1 MSEIISTWSP
11 LDIVLPNIGN
21 DVDHAMYYVTD
32 AGSIDGLN
40 ISFSVGDWLVYIKKD
55 GVGNWYKTN
64 GIVTFNTSSSANN
77 PNPGIYTRIRL
88 DNNGNV
94 IAADYLEAD
103 DLPAHAHVLSD
114 IEDKDNLIELIQETV
129 GKMLV
134 GSEENNSVDLVYDK
148 NTQTISAEVNL
159 DGVSIVKNK
168 YGQIE
173 IGEDYQ
179 ADGTGSSSS
188 SVNNTGTISI
198 TNVEDL
204 TNRLTV
210 LENLIEK
217 NQIIIN
223 DDSGLEER
231 DTEGGKIVKVK
242 VDGSSIIINAF
253 GQLEVNPDYSLDENG
268 NLSSNCA
275 NHKHS
280 YDQILGLEDYIV
292 EVLSKNNTISPKD
305 LPIDGTT
312 IIINKD
318 GQLAAVSTAIA
329 QHDHVM
335 DDIKDLNKAKADT
348 WASDQPIKGD
358 KTVNYTDGIID
369 LTSFTIGVSIEKLS
383 EAIKSVN
390 ETAEYAKSM
399 IGHVVPAEPNNI
411 DYSDITY
418 EYIDE
423 KDVINVNSLEKVKA
437 GDSAKVYLHDV
448 YPYNSGDIYAY
459 IDDKQ
464 VCKLHLTPSTTV
476 DTVSNTDKLT
486 TGILKVDSIYDSY
499 KSITSFQ
506 GFYKSSTIVFT
517 LPENI
522 EAGIHNIKFY
532 HVLEENNTKTSKN
545 INLNIYKETTPI
557 INVGIIQQ
565 VNPNFYVSGVK
576 KLKGEAKFEAEI
588 IVKNAYK
595 GVFAPVKLLTS
606 TILNDTNTYS
616 PSRYLEDFSVSFN
629 ICINILDEY
638 RTNNLVFNAY
648 NFKESAPVNKYV
660 YQVPY
665 FIVDTTTVDEAKYRY
680 VPFIE
685 GKEEY
690 VTAGPFTVKK
700 YDPTEAVPR
709 TELVIQNDIA
719 AFNNF
724 NYEKYEIGPNYE
736 ASQHLEGLYSW
747 INFVFETDFKN
758 NIYMDIIDKN
768 NNSYSKIKNGTLENI
783 QIFVSQNESL
793 LPEYWVNGNKP
804 YAGNGSINGINW
816 SGLDLF
822 RSTNTRRYITFGQ
835 RPNITTGYIFVK
847 IGITKDSTLNCKAL
861 VDSILESI
869 NE

>member
-11 LDIVLPNIGN
+11 LDIVLPNIDN

-64 GIVTFNTSSSANN
+64 GIVTFNTSSSVNN

-159 DGVSIVKNK
+159 DGISIVKNK

-179 ADGTGSSSS
+179 ASGTSGNSSGNS
-188 SVNNTGTISI
+188 TGTISI

-268 NLSSNCA
+268 NISSNCA

-292 EVLSKNNTISPKD
+292 EVLNKNSTISPKD

-358 KTVNYTDGIID
+358 KTVDYTDGIID

-383 EAIKSVN
+383 EAIKSVK
-390 ETAEYAKSM
+390 ETAEYTKSM

-418 EYIDE
+418 EYINE

-459 IDDKQ
+459 IDDEQ
-464 VCKLHLTPSTTV
+464 ICKLHLAPNTTV

-486 TGILKVDSIYDSY
+486 TGILKIDSIYDSY
-499 KSITSFQ
+499 MSITSFQ
-506 GFYKSSTIVFT
+506 GFYKSATIVFT
-517 LPENI
+517 LPENL
-522 EAGIHNIKFY
+522 EAGIHNIGQQY
-532 HVLEENNTKTSKN
+532 
-545 INLNIYKETTPI
+545 
-557 INVGIIQQ
+557 Q
-565 VNPNFYVSGVK
+565 VNRGRNIGHHIVQLDHHHGLCALGIAALGAAQSAVRGVAVNSSHLVVILLSGACA
-576 KLKGEAKFEAEI
+576 GIPEAQFFRTSHRREDSLCGGMFLRNRRFRSGHPDIPPADGLHALPESFLHLRPLAVRQEPQI
-588 IVKNAYK
+588 RFRQIPDNGLGRLRSFRYK
-595 GVFAPVKLLTS
+595 GSGF
-606 TILNDTNTYS
+606 
-616 PSRYLEDFSVSFN
+616 
-629 ICINILDEY
+629 
-638 RTNNLVFNAY
+638 
-648 NFKESAPVNKYV
+648 
-660 YQVPY
+660 
-665 FIVDTTTVDEAKYRY
+665 
-680 VPFIE
+680 
-685 GKEEY
+685 
-690 VTAGPFTVKK
+690 
-700 YDPTEAVPR
+700 
-709 TELVIQNDIA
+709 
-719 AFNNF
+719 
-724 NYEKYEIGPNYE
+724 
-736 ASQHLEGLYSW
+736 
-747 INFVFETDFKN
+747 
-758 NIYMDIIDKN
+758 
-768 NNSYSKIKNGTLENI
+768 
-783 QIFVSQNESL
+783 
-793 LPEYWVNGNKP
+793 LP
-804 YAGNGSINGINW
+804 
-816 SGLDLF
+816 GLDRCGRFLF
-822 RSTNTRRYITFGQ
+822 RLGTRAR
-835 RPNITTGYIFVK
+835 
-847 IGITKDSTLNCKAL
+847 AL
-861 VDSILESI
+861 ARFMRIRFEREVWYNAAKTAI
-869 NE
+869 